1 MHTVHSVR
9 VPKVRRGPRR
19 LAAALTVASLGLSGC
34 ALLLVGAG
42 AAGGYAISKDS
53 VRNIFDLPRDRVY
66 AQSLSVARDMGM
78 VTLED
83 HARGL
88 IEAEVQE
95 VHVTITVRPV
105 SRRSVELKVKAR
117 NLMPKID
124 TAQAIYTRILERL

>member
-1 MHTVHSVR
+1 MHTTHRVR
-9 VPKVRRGPRR
+9 ERAAQR
-19 LAAALTVASLGLSGC
+19 LAAALAVASLGLSGC
-34 ALLLVGAG
+34 AVLLVGAG

-53 VRNIFDLPRDRVY
+53 VRNIFDLPKDHVY
-66 AQSLSVARDMGM
+66 AQSLSVVHEMGA

-88 IEAEVQE
+88 IEAQVQE
-95 VHVTITVRPV
+95 VHVTITVRPI
-105 SRRSVELKVKAR
+105 SHRTVELKVKAR